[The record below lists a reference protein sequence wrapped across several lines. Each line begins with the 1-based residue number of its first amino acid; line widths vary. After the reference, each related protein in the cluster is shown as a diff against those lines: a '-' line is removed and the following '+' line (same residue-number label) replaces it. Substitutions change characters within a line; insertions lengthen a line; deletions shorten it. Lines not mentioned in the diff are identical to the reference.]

1 MDHEILVNEFRK
13 ILQVVKHEQEAISLF
28 MLKALD
34 ADVNMWNLMVSSLEY
49 DAVSTKKAVQQI
61 IHILNTHLKKSLLKN
76 IIRVTILKTSDP
88 FVEEINR
95 VFPVTHG
102 VKHIQSSVI
111 SGVYIEKAIIFES
124 HAVSSPGHQKSSF
137 QEAIPIG

>member
-1 MDHEILVNEFRK
+1 MAESHV
-13 ILQVVKHEQEAISLF
+13 
-28 MLKALD
+28 LK
-34 ADVNMWNLMVSSLEY
+34 S
-49 DAVSTKKAVQQI
+49 
-61 IHILNTHLKKSLLKN
+61 

-124 HAVSSPGHQKSSF
+124 RV
-137 QEAIPIG
+137 IPSLNTPKRSLNESVPV

>member
-13 ILQVVKHEQEAISLF
+13 ILQVVKHEQVAISLF

-34 ADVNMWNLMVSSLEY
+34 ADVNMWNLIVSSLEY
-49 DAVSTKKAVQQI
+49 DPVSTKKAVQQI
-61 IHILNTHLKKSLLKN
+61 IHILNTHLKKSLLKS

-124 HAVSSPGHQKSSF
+124 RVVPSLNTPKRSLNESVPV
-137 QEAIPIG
+137 